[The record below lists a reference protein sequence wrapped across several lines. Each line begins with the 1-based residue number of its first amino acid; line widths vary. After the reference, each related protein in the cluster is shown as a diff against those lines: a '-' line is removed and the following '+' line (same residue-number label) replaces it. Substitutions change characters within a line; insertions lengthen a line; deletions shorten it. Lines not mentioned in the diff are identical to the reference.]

1 MPELKEKLMS
11 LRDAAG
17 LVRSGSTIAF
27 GGMAIRDHPM
37 GFIYELIRQGIGDLT
52 ILGWANGNDVD
63 VLVGAGLVKRV
74 DTSYVGLEAFG
85 LAPNFRR
92 AVERGEIEVKEYTEV
107 TGVDRFRAGSMA
119 IPFFP
124 VMELFGSD
132 IVKYN
137 PDIREAICPITG
149 ERYHAIPA
157 ARPDIGVVHAPLADA
172 HGNVLYGPTRVLYTD
187 TDIRIAMA
195 AKRTIVTVEQIVDHE
210 RVMRNANLN
219 LIPRYR
225 VEAVVEVPFGAHPC
239 ACNCLYD
246 FDREHLREYAQAAKT
261 PETFRT
267 YLEKYIYGSK
277 DHIDYLNRVGGTRR
291 LLPLR
296 HGRCA

>member
-1 MPELKEKLMS
+1 MS

-37 GFIYELIRQGIGDLT
+37 GFIYELVRQRVGDLT

-74 DTSYVGLEAFG
+74 ETSYVGLEAFG

-92 AVERGEIEVKEYTEV
+92 GVERGEIEVKEYTEV

-132 IVKYN
+132 IVAYN
-137 PDIREAICPITG
+137 PDIKEASCPITG
-149 ERYHAIPA
+149 ERYHAVPA
-157 ARPDIGVVHAPLADA
+157 ARPDVGVVHAPLADVY
-172 HGNVLYGPTRVLYTD
+172 GNVLYGPTRVLITD

-195 AKRTIVTVEQIVDHE
+195 AKKTIVTVEQIVDHE
-210 RVMRNANLN
+210 RVQRNASLN
-219 LIPRYR
+219 LIPRYH
-225 VEAVVEVPFGAHPC
+225 VEAVVELPFGAHPC
-239 ACNCLYD
+239 AYDCLYD
-246 FDREHLREYAQAAKT
+246 FDREHFREYVQAAKA
-261 PETFRT
+261 PETFKA
-267 YLEKYIYGSK
+267 YLEKYVHGAE
-277 DHIDYLNRVGGTRR
+277 DHMDYLNRVGGVRR